1 MKHAT
6 FIFAALLLTPLAA
19 LHAATADTID
29 TVARPDTRQKNKFY
43 IGNREPLLPSPLL
56 KLPIGA
62 IQPRGWLRKQLEL
75 EADGFFGH
83 LPELSRFLIKEGN
96 PWLSPDGE
104 GEKFWE
110 EVPYWLKG
118 YGDLAYTLG
127 DEKLIAE
134 AKVWIDGVIGTQRE
148 DGWFG
153 PRANIKSPR
162 VHSTGKPDL
171 WPNMAMLNA
180 LQAYHEYSGDERVL
194 RLMTKYFAWQLAV
207 PDEDFLPP
215 LWQKQRAGD
224 NLASVYWLYNRTGDK
239 QLLDLAQ
246 KIFSRMDNWTDGVPN
261 WHNVNISQAL
271 RATPTYYLQSKNAEH
286 LLAAERNYQT
296 VWGEYGQV
304 PGGMFGGDEG
314 CRPGFVTARQAV
326 ETCGIVEMM
335 HSCEEIL
342 KIDADLKW
350 ADRCEDVAFNSLP
363 ATTTPD
369 FRALRYL
376 TAPNLVISNS
386 KNKSPKIQDP
396 GAKYQMNPH
405 GHRCCQLNM
414 GQGWPYYAE
423 HLWMATPDSGLALVF
438 YSDSLVTAKVGG
450 GTEVTVAESTRYPFD
465 ENIVLTVSLPQSQ
478 EFPLYLRIPQWC
490 ARAELSINDQP
501 VKVESK
507 PQTFLRINRGW
518 KDGDVVKL
526 KLPMQLSVRT
536 WTKNANTIS
545 IDRGPLTY
553 SLKIAERYVPI
564 AGAIATSKEY
574 LPDAWRREL
583 SAELLAAWP
592 AFEIYPATPWNY
604 GLILDQSKLDASFE
618 VAMKPWPADNN
629 VWQAAA
635 APIELKAKGRK
646 IPEWKADETDLVG
659 LIADGPVKS
668 AEPVEELTLIPM
680 GAARLRLS
688 AFPVIDN
695 GPEGRAWVAPAEPFV
710 KITPRQAAAMKKAA
724 AGEQDLDAL
733 NPPAKKTPRGAAPQ
747 GATPKGV
754 APKGPTAE
762 DRAKTFDRWDTN
774 RDGVVT
780 LAEYLAGQKPNDL
793 LEARF
798 KRLDRNGDGQL
809 TREEFIGPS
818 AK

>member
-1 MKHAT
+1 M
-6 FIFAALLLTPLAA
+6 LLTPLTA

-29 TVARPDTRQKNKFY
+29 AVARPDASQKNKFY
-43 IGNREPLLPSPLL
+43 AGNREPLLPSPLL

-62 IQPRGWLRKQLEL
+62 IRPRGWLRKQLEL

-118 YGDLAYTLG
+118 FGDLAYTLG
-127 DEKLIAE
+127 DETLIAE
-134 AKVWIDGVIGTQRE
+134 AKVWINGVIGTQRE

-153 PRANIKSPR
+153 ARANIKSPR

-180 LQAYHEYSGDERVL
+180 LQAYHEYSGDERVI
-194 RLMTKYFAWQLAV
+194 RLMTKYFEWQLTV

-246 KIFSRMDNWTDGVPN
+246 KIFGRMDRWTEGVPN
-261 WHNVNISQAL
+261 WHNVNIAQAL
-271 RATPTYYLQSKNAEH
+271 RGTPTYYLQSKNAEH

-335 HSCEEIL
+335 HSCEELL
-342 KIDADLKW
+342 KIDADLQW

-423 HLWMATPDSGLALVF
+423 HLWMATPDSGLALGF
-438 YSDSLVTAKVGG
+438 YSDSTVTARVGS
-450 GTEVTVAESTRYPFD
+450 GTEVIITEVTHYPFD

-526 KLPMQLSVRT
+526 KLPMPLSVRT
-536 WTKNANTIS
+536 WTKNANTVS

-604 GLILDQSKLDASFE
+604 GLILDQSQLDASCE
-618 VAMKPWPADNN
+618 VARKPWPADNS

-668 AEPVEELTLIPM
+668 AAPVEELTLIPM

-695 GPEGRAWVAPAEPFV
+695 GPVGRVWAAPAEPFV

-733 NPPAKKTPRGAAPQ
+733 NPPTKKTPKGAAAQ
-747 GATPKGV
+747 GANPQGV

-809 TREEFIGPS
+809 TREEFIRPS